1 MKNHQSSKMFVFI
14 VLSLI
19 LISFNASANNPL
31 SSKDKDILD
40 KAGVPIYPELRYMNG
55 ITGDMIS
62 MRFATSDNVKTLR
75 EWYRKKL
82 PKWALYDE
90 YGIWILYDGKP
101 GGGPA
106 NYMTKTNIS
115 IAENT
120 NIPQWFS
127 MPANM
132 TTEVTITL
140 PGTK

>member
-1 MKNHQSSKMFVFI
+1 MKNYQSSKTFLFI

-19 LISFNASANNPL
+19 FISFNASANNPL

-40 KAGVPIYPELRYMNG
+40 KAGVPIYSGLEFMNG

-62 MRFATSDNVKTLR
+62 MRFATSENVKTLR

-82 PKWALYDE
+82 PKWAVYDE

-106 NYMTKTNIS
+106 NYMTKINIS
-115 IAENT
+115 ITENT

>member
-1 MKNHQSSKMFVFI
+1 MKNHQSSKTFLFI
-14 VLSLI
+14 VLSLM
-19 LISFNASANNPL
+19 LISFNASANNSL

-40 KAGVPIYPELRYMNG
+40 KAGVPIYPGLKYING

-82 PKWALYDE
+82 PEWAVYDE

-106 NYMTKTNIS
+106 NYMTKKNIS
-115 IAENT
+115 ITENT

-140 PGTK
+140 P

>member
-1 MKNHQSSKMFVFI
+1 MKNHQSSKTFLFI
-14 VLSLI
+14 VLSLM
-19 LISFNASANNPL
+19 LTSFNASANNPL

-40 KAGVPIYPELRYMNG
+40 KAGVPIYSGLKFMNG

-82 PKWALYDE
+82 PKWEVYDE

-106 NYMTKTNIS
+106 NYMMKKNIS
-115 IAENT
+115 ITENT

>member
-1 MKNHQSSKMFVFI
+1 MKISSKLLLV
-14 VLSLI
+14 SL
-19 LISFNASANNPL
+19 LVCQPLFLVNASELTVND
-31 SSKDKDILD
+31 SKTLKQ
-40 KAGVPIYPELRYMNG
+40 AGIPIYPGLEFMNG
-55 ITGDMIS
+55 ITGDLIS
-62 MRFATSDNVKTLR
+62 MRFATSDNVKILR

-82 PKWALYDE
+82 PKWAVYDE

-106 NYMTKTNIS
+106 NYMTKKNIS
-115 IAENT
+115 IMENT

-140 PGTK
+140 PGAK

>member
-1 MKNHQSSKMFVFI
+1 MKKHQSGKTFLFI

-31 SSKDKDILD
+31 SVKDKDILD
-40 KAGVPIYPELRYMNG
+40 KAGVPIYPGLKYMNG

-62 MRFATSDNVKTLR
+62 MRFATSDNVETLR

-82 PKWALYDE
+82 HKWAVYDE

-106 NYMTKTNIS
+106 SYMTKKNIS
-115 IAENT
+115 ITENT

-140 PGTK
+140 PGTE